1 MPVKAGFPTSIIFD
15 KEDYELLQALKQ
27 RRGQRA
33 KYLIADALRAL
44 DREDRAEREMDTH
57 LEDVQRSTTG

>member
-1 MPVKAGFPTSIIFD
+1 MPVKAGFSTSILFD
-15 KEDYELLQALKQ
+15 EEDYKLLEELKK

-44 DREDRAEREMDTH
+44 DREDRAEREMDKH
-57 LEDVQRSTTG
+57 LDEVNK